1 MVPENFVLQCKAKP
15 TISVG
20 DIVSNL
26 DGNPAERRGI
36 TDNFRWK
43 YDNYFFVA

>member
-1 MVPENFVLQCKAKP
+1 MVLENFVLQRKAKP
-15 TISVG
+15 TISDG

-36 TDNFRWK
+36 TDNFRRK
-43 YDNYFFVA
+43 SDNYFFVA